1 MSHEHHDEHHQ
12 EGPQIDIK
20 KSKSA
25 FSASFWF
32 VLILALLF
40 IAALNFVNVMSEPE
54 EGHGGHEAHTEA
66 PSHGAAGSSHGEMEG
81 GHADATHEPTNT
93 GDQTAD
99 TAAESSSEHH

>member
-32 VLILALLF
+32 VLIIALVF
-40 IAALNFVNVMSEPE
+40 IAALNFVNVMSQPE
-54 EGHGGHEAHTEA
+54 EGHGGHEAHSEV
-66 PSHGAAGSSHGEMEG
+66 PSHGHSGPGEMEG

-99 TAAESSSEHH
+99 TAAESTSEHH